1 MFSLV
6 FYVFGWFEWGW
17 WVSHTVGFLFSTIT
31 WAVLE
36 VEASVVHEKQ
46 ASFCTNITL
55 LFWFQSLHQ
64 VPSHVFSKVPVTFV
78 FGINRINSLEKV
90 NSEEEEE
97 EKNKQKSPQLESTC
111 GLCDPG
117 SRLSQPPPP
126 SFLKACFH
134 LCLIYLVG
142 LFRLEIDHKHFLRS
156 FFFPQVDN
164 YWQVSGLGREGWAN
178 AFLQMTVRQGKIEFS
193 FPSIH
198 ACGARNRQW

>member
-55 LFWFQSLHQ
+55 SFWFQSLHQ
-64 VPSHVFSKVPVTFV
+64 VPSHGFSKVPVTFV

-90 NSEEEEE
+90 NSEEEKN
-97 EKNKQKSPQLESTC
+97 KNKQKSPQLESTC

-126 SFLKACFH
+126 PFLKACFH

-156 FFFPQVDN
+156 FFFPPGGQLLAGFGARA
-164 YWQVSGLGREGWAN
+164 WRVSECISADDCE
-178 AFLQMTVRQGKIEFS
+178 AGKDWIFFS
-193 FPSIH
+193 FHP
-198 ACGARNRQW
+198 CVWGEK